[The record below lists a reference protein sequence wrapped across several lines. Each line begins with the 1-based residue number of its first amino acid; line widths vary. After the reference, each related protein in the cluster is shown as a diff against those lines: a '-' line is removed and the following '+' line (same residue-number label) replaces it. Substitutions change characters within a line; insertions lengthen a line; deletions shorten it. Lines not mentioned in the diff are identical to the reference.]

1 LRFNIPQVIC
11 NALALF
17 WATERTGPNFS
28 ANLIVGRP
36 GLSVTHEDGSS
47 KLHAMTPQ
55 NPAESFP
62 SFVKGEERGYLGPQ
76 YKTTRKNDGSI
87 THSNQGTPGPSL
99 SRLHSMSPSRSSKL
113 PRAMD
118 SVADFFRGSQEQPR
132 DEHQLEV
139 SGVIFCV
146 FPAAKH
152 SDIG

>member
-1 LRFNIPQVIC
+1 
-11 NALALF
+11 
-17 WATERTGPNFS
+17 
-28 ANLIVGRP
+28 
-36 GLSVTHEDGSS
+36 
-47 KLHAMTPQ
+47 MTPQ

-62 SFVKGEERGYLGPQ
+62 SFAQSKGEQRGYLGPQ
-76 YKTTRKNDGSI
+76 YKTTRKND
-87 THSNQGTPGPSL
+87 GTPGPSL

-139 SGVIFCV
+139 GGVIFCL